1 MDLSPR
7 KFLLKKEFA
16 EYLDMDGYV
25 NAAYARSLAQ
35 TPRLPEDTPE
45 EARRRE
51 FLAEPDLVHAD
62 PFKPHGPDQH
72 VLRPGGP
79 GSLRGSPDY

>member
-1 MDLSPR
+1 MVSPGGVLYGPHLPLVHGFKPEKISPEKR
-7 KFLLKKEFA
+7 IA

-51 FLAEPDLVHAD
+51 I
-62 PFKPHGPDQH
+62 
-72 VLRPGGP
+72 
-79 GSLRGSPDY
+79 SC